1 MTSTTSTTPAGSTEG
16 GRGPAPD
23 HRPSPT
29 VLGYPRQGRDRE
41 LKRALEAHWAGRLDA
56 AGLLAVAEEVQ
67 DQRFAAMAGAG
78 LREVPVGDFSLYDH
92 VLDAA
97 ALLGLLPG
105 GDAPAAGGAGGEEV
119 RLARLFAAARGAAD
133 APAWEMTKWFDTNYH
148 HLVPELGPDATP
160 SLHAEDLLAQVRGA
174 RRRGLEPR
182 PVLVGPVTFLRL
194 SKPADGAPAGW
205 RPDALLPR
213 LLPVYAALLA
223 LLAAEG
229 VAWVQLDEPVL
240 VTDLDDDLAA
250 LAREATGH
258 LAALADRPR
267 LLVAGY
273 FERLGDAAP
282 LLLEAGAD
290 GLAVDLAGATRSE
303 VEALAALPG
312 LAGRRLVAG
321 VVDGRGVWRRDLV
334 EALDHL
340 EVLAA
345 SGAHVDVAPSC
356 SLLHVPHDVE
366 REAQLDPEVRSWL
379 AFADQKLAEVA
390 VLARGLADGRDA
402 VRAELAASAAV
413 VASRRASPVT
423 RSAAVR
429 ERAAGVVPPDLER
442 GTPAAERRALQAAAL
457 GLPLLPTTTIG
468 SFPQTP
474 EIRRARAAHRAGS
487 LDDAGYEAAME
498 AEVRAVVAAQEAAG
512 VDVLVHGEP
521 ERDDMV
527 RYFAARLDGFVTPLH
542 GWVQSYGSRCVRPPV
557 VVGDVSRPAPM
568 TTRWTA
574 FAQSLTA
581 APVKGMLTG
590 PVTVLAWSF
599 PRDDEPRSTT
609 ARQLALA
616 LRDEVADLEAGGAR
630 VVQVDEPGLRELLP
644 LRAAGRAEYLAWA
657 VDAFR
662 LATAVAAPSTQVHT
676 HMCYAEFGDVMAAID
691 ALDAD
696 VISLEAAR
704 SRLEVLDELAA
715 EGYDRGVGP
724 GVWDIHSPRVPSV
737 DEVADHLTRALERIP
752 ADRLWA
758 NPDCGLKTRS
768 VEEVAAGL
776 ASLVAGAA
784 RAREQLAG

>member
-1 MTSTTSTTPAGSTEG
+1 MTSTSSTTPAGGTTAGSTTAG
-16 GRGPAPD
+16 QGPAPG

-29 VLGYPRQGRDRE
+29 ALGYPRQGRDRE

-56 AGLLAVAEEVQ
+56 AGLLAAAEEVQ

-105 GDAPAAGGAGGEEV
+105 APAAPGQEA

-148 HLVPELGPDATP
+148 HLVPELGPDAAP
-160 SLHAEDLLAQVRGA
+160 SLHAEDLLEQVRGA

-182 PVLVGPVTFLRL
+182 PVLVGPVTLLRL

-213 LLPVYAALLA
+213 LLPVYAELLA

-258 LAALADRPR
+258 LAGLADRPR

-282 LLLEAGAD
+282 LLLAAGAD
-290 GLAVDLAGATRSE
+290 GLAVDLAGADRAE

-312 LAGRRLVAG
+312 LTGRRLVAG
-321 VVDGRGVWRRDLV
+321 VVDGRGVWRRDLA

-366 REAQLDPEVRSWL
+366 REVQLDPEVRSWL

-390 VLARGLADGRDA
+390 VLARGLADRRDA

-413 VASRRASPVT
+413 VASRRAS
-423 RSAAVR
+423 
-429 ERAAGVVPPDLER
+429 
-442 GTPAAERRALQAAAL
+442 
-457 GLPLLPTTTIG
+457 
-468 SFPQTP
+468 
-474 EIRRARAAHRAGS
+474 RAR
-487 LDDAGYEAAME
+487 
-498 AEVRAVVAAQEAAG
+498 
-512 VDVLVHGEP
+512 
-521 ERDDMV
+521 
-527 RYFAARLDGFVTPLH
+527 
-542 GWVQSYGSRCVRPPV
+542 
-557 VVGDVSRPAPM
+557 
-568 TTRWTA
+568 
-574 FAQSLTA
+574 
-581 APVKGMLTG
+581 
-590 PVTVLAWSF
+590 
-599 PRDDEPRSTT
+599 
-609 ARQLALA
+609 
-616 LRDEVADLEAGGAR
+616 
-630 VVQVDEPGLRELLP
+630 
-644 LRAAGRAEYLAWA
+644 
-657 VDAFR
+657 
-662 LATAVAAPSTQVHT
+662 
-676 HMCYAEFGDVMAAID
+676 
-691 ALDAD
+691 
-696 VISLEAAR
+696 
-704 SRLEVLDELAA
+704 
-715 EGYDRGVGP
+715 
-724 GVWDIHSPRVPSV
+724 
-737 DEVADHLTRALERIP
+737 
-752 ADRLWA
+752 
-758 NPDCGLKTRS
+758 
-768 VEEVAAGL
+768 
-776 ASLVAGAA
+776 
-784 RAREQLAG
+784 

>member
-1 MTSTTSTTPAGSTEG
+1 MTTTTTDAAATDG
-16 GRGPAPD
+16 
-23 HRPSPT
+23 HRPAAT
-29 VLGYPRQGRDRE
+29 AHGYPRQGRDRE

-56 AGLLAVAEEVQ
+56 DGLLAVVEQVQ
-67 DQRFAAMAGAG
+67 DQRFAALAGAG

-97 ALLGLLPG
+97 VLLGLLPERCTRPG
-105 GDAPAAGGAGGEEV
+105 LDTSTAAG
-119 RLARLFAAARGAAD
+119 RLERLFTAARGSD
-133 APAWEMTKWFDTNYH
+133 DVPALEMTKWFDTNYH
-148 HLVPELGPDATP
+148 HLVPELGPSSAP
-160 SLHAEDLLAQVRGA
+160 SLDPEDLLAQVRGA

-182 PVLVGPVTFLRL
+182 PVVVGPLTLLRL
-194 SKPADGAPAGW
+194 SKPADDAPAGW
-205 RPDALLPR
+205 SPDALLPR
-213 LLPVYAALLA
+213 LLPVYAELLGR
-223 LLAAEG
+223 LADEG

-240 VTDLDDDLAA
+240 VTDLDEELAG
-250 LAREATGH
+250 LAREAVRH
-258 LAALADRPR
+258 LTALSHRPR
-267 LLVAGY
+267 LLVAGF
-273 FERLGDAAP
+273 FERLAEATP
-282 LLLEAGAD
+282 LLLDAGVD
-290 GLAVDLAGATRSE
+290 GLAVDLAGASRAE
-303 VEALAALPG
+303 VARLASLEG

-321 VVDGRGVWRRDLV
+321 VVDGRGVWRRDLA

-340 EVLAA
+340 EMLAA

-356 SLLHVPHDVE
+356 SLLHVPHDAA
-366 REAQLDPEVRSWL
+366 REDHLDPQVRSWL
-379 AFADQKLAEVA
+379 AFADQKLQEVA
-390 VLARGLADGRDA
+390 VLARGLAEGRDA
-402 VRAELAASAAV
+402 VRAELEGSARV
-413 VASRRASPVT
+413 LASRRESPVT

-429 ERAAGVVPPDLER
+429 ERCAAVQPGDLER
-442 GTPAAERRALQAAAL
+442 SAPAAERRALQAAEL

-468 SFPQTP
+468 SFPQTT

-527 RYFAARLDGFVTPLH
+527 RYFADRLDGFVTPRH

-568 TTRWTA
+568 TVRWTG

-581 APVKGMLTG
+581 SPVKGMLTG
-590 PVTVLAWSF
+590 PVTILAWSF
-599 PRDDEPRSTT
+599 PRDDEPRAVT

-616 LRDEVADLEAGGAR
+616 LRDEVADLEAAGTR

-662 LATAVAAPSTQVHT
+662 LATGGASPQAQVHT

-704 SRLEVLDELAA
+704 SRMEVLDELAE
-715 EGYDRGVGP
+715 EGYDRAVGP
-724 GVWDIHSPRVPSV
+724 GVWDIHSPRMPSA
-737 DEVADHLTRALERIP
+737 DEVAQHLQQGLQRLP
-752 ADRLWA
+752 ADRLWV
-758 NPDCGLKTRS
+758 NPDCGLKTRT
-768 VEEVAAGL
+768 VEEVARGLESLVVAAARVRAGL
-776 ASLVAGAA
+776 AGEPSAG
-784 RAREQLAG
+784 